1 MIRTALL
8 AVFLVLPA
16 GVFAE
21 INVYIHS
28 SAELKKEG
36 MRVSDIASVDCSA
49 ESAAI
54 RDVEISGA
62 MYSDGYVDR
71 AELLQLLKKHTD
83 ERINIYGSAARIFPA
98 SGEGRDDGKKT
109 ETAVKNGSQ
118 VKFTAMKNGIRIEL
132 TGTAM
137 RDGAVGDVIPVKLR
151 KNKTASGKITEDRK
165 VELEL

>member
-1 MIRTALL
+1 MIRSALL
-8 AVFLVLPA
+8 AVFLAVPS

-28 SAELKKEG
+28 SSELKKEG
-36 MRVSDIASVDCSA
+36 LKVSDIASVDCPA

-54 RDVEISGA
+54 KDVEINGPL
-62 MYSDGYVDR
+62 YSDGYVDR
-71 AELLQLLKKHTD
+71 AELLQLLKKQTD
-83 ERINIYGSAARIFPA
+83 ERINIYGSAARILPV
-98 SGEGRDDGKKT
+98 SGEGKDDGKKA

-137 RDGAVGDVIPVKLR
+137 RDGAVGDVIPVRLR